1 MPKVTEFSS
10 LLKDNLYTDCV
21 LSAAVHSAISEDSVY
36 LGGTKLWNWKPIIDQ
51 NTDFINSGQTSTHL
65 RKDERKQTYF
75 QI

>member
-10 LLKDNLYTDCV
+10 LLKENLYAVCG
-21 LSAAVHSAISEDSVY
+21 LLAAVHSAISEDSAY

-51 NTDFINSGQTSTHL
+51 NPDFINSEQTSIHL
-65 RKDERKQTYF
+65 RKDEGKQMYF